1 MRATQLNEIVR
12 IQQNVGPA
20 VTVGDVTVTP
30 LSQAVLVRLPFA
42 GFVWHRPTAVLV
54 ERAGVTE
61 RVPVRNVTRAIIWGL
76 LGLGL
81 AVSVLFQRRHR

>member
-1 MRATQLNEIVR
+1 VSATQLNGIVR
-12 IQQNVGPA
+12 IQKNVGPA

-42 GFVWHRPTAVLV
+42 AFVWHRPTGVLV

-61 RVPVRNVTRAIIWGL
+61 RVPVPNVTRAIIWGL

-81 AVSVLFQRRHR
+81 AISVVFQRRHR